1 MKTRLDCVTS
11 TDFDEDFD
19 FDINNQPHENESPP
33 NEKLTNGT
41 SALNFNTTRANGQR
55 NNERA
60 PVSTNQP
67 QLPIHKKYTCNN
79 KETATNHTNVNVP
92 NFQSTNITNQNGHQ
106 HPRNETY
113 ENNSNGDV
121 LKGTKMHIN
130 HLLDQL
136 SAQLSVPPKMGN
148 VPMQPNVM
156 DLLNSLRHHNNN
168 NNNLPNDQK
177 CGRAAN
183 TSFVSIGN
191 EAIHPNNK
199 SFNYNSFT
207 YSEPTQDNNKGNLS
221 EFLLTF

>member
-1 MKTRLDCVTS
+1 MTS

-19 FDINNQPHENESPP
+19 FDINNQPPESDDPP

-41 SALNFNTTRANGQR
+41 PALNFTTTRTNGQR
-55 NNERA
+55 SQERA

-67 QLPIHKKYTCNN
+67 QMPIHKKYTCNN
-79 KETATNHTNVNVP
+79 KEPTTNHTNANVP
-92 NFQSTNITNQNGHQ
+92 NFQSTNVTNLNGHQ

-168 NNNLPNDQK
+168 NNLQNDQK
-177 CGRAAN
+177 CGRTAN
-183 TSFVSIGN
+183 TLFVPIGSEPYN
-191 EAIHPNNK
+191 PNNK

-207 YSEPTQDNNKGNLS
+207 NSEPTQDNNKGNAS
-221 EFLLTF
+221 KFLRNCKIDLCF